1 MHVDKLSS
9 MIFEH
14 SQRISRNGE
23 LPDVPG
29 CEQKAAAGD
38 RQTSRFPAQSPCTA
52 RSIFKE
58 AFAHYVWPKGYYNML
73 PYTTIYDDILSYSI
87 IYYHIPYYALNPKP

>member
-9 MIFEH
+9 MIFER

-38 RQTSRFPAQSPCTA
+38 RQTSRFPAQSPCHGT
-52 RSIFKE
+52 
-58 AFAHYVWPKGYYNML
+58 
-73 PYTTIYDDILSYSI
+73 
-87 IYYHIPYYALNPKP
+87 